1 MNFIT
6 LGENM
11 AGKFPRVFT
20 FFIMIFIGLNLT
32 GCGDDR
38 PEQIAKYQQI
48 TTQRLAQLKSG
59 LETGQLRNATLLK
72 QYSELLTK
80 QSPDLAPLINELAL
94 DATTLGPMYQ
104 SLLRRN
110 ADLANSANFIDLDQQ
125 LAEAENV
132 YQATD
137 TSLYNDMLSD
147 PVNVVADLSQGKLA
161 RVNSISRE
169 AAALANGSEDFG
181 PGSQLVGN
189 PSYGSW
195 QSNSSGTSFWAWY
208 GMYAMFSN
216 VFQRP
221 IRYDNWSSRR
231 GYSYYNDVGRYRYTS
246 PQQATSQAKT
256 YEQTKKSFASQG
268 KKFDSPY
275 AKPRTGST
283 SLSRQSTS
291 APKASSTTRTASNKF
306 RSNYSKTSSFR
317 NSSSRT
323 TRGISRGK

>member
-1 MNFIT
+1 
-6 LGENM
+6 M
-11 AGKFPRVFT
+11 AGKLPRVFT
-20 FFIMIFIGLNLT
+20 FFIIVFLSLNLT

-38 PEQIAKYQQI
+38 PEQIAKYQQL
-48 TTQRLAQLKSG
+48 TTQRLAQLKTG
-59 LETGQLRNATLLK
+59 LESNQLRNATLLQ
-72 QYSELLTK
+72 QYSDLLAK
-80 QSPDLAPLINELAL
+80 QSPELAPLLSELAL
-94 DATTLGPMYQ
+94 DASTQGPMFQ

-110 ADLANSANFIDLDQQ
+110 NDLSTATNFIDLDQQ

-137 TSLYNDMLSD
+137 PSLYNDMLSD
-147 PVNVVADLSQGKLA
+147 PVNVVADLSKGKLA

-195 QSNSSGTSFWAWY
+195 QSDSSGTSFWAWY

-246 PQQATSQAKT
+246 PRQATAQNNT
-256 YEQTKKSFASQG
+256 YQQTKKSFERQG
-268 KKFDSPY
+268 KRFDSPY
-275 AKPRTGST
+275 AKPKTGST
-283 SLSRQSTS
+283 SLSRQSAS
-291 APKASSTTRTASNKF
+291 APKASTTTRTSTSKF
-306 RSNYSKTSSFR
+306 RSSYSKTSSFR